1 MACLMVSLFSRG
13 VLSRELMI
21 ERPEASGYIMKAAI
35 TAHAIPKI
43 NCALRV
49 TAKAEQML
57 GYSAR
62 ASVDDYSTGVY
73 GNWPNNTVNGQDWVA
88 EEYR

>member
-1 MACLMVSLFSRG
+1 MVSLFSRG

-49 TAKAEQML
+49 TAKAEQNHGCQATAL
-57 GYSAR
+57 GPR
-62 ASVDDYSTGVY
+62 
-73 GNWPNNTVNGQDWVA
+73 
-88 EEYR
+88 